1 MNKDVMTWT
10 CVPNAEYQT
19 QEELNLF
26 LQNPTFKEHYDA
38 IIGQSTPMCVL
49 PPEELEDSILPSDV
63 PDMKLVASDL
73 KAPEFHIGDLYV
85 GTIDGRRC
93 MGTMHNFAGLYVI
106 TAGEPE

>member
-1 MNKDVMTWT
+1 MNTNEMTWEYI
-10 CVPNAEYQT
+10 PNAEYQT

-49 PPEELEDSILPSDV
+49 PPEELEDLILPSHV

-73 KAPEFHIGDLYV
+73 KTPEFYIGDLYV

-93 MGTMHNFAGLYVI
+93 MGTMHNIAGLYVI